1 MKNEF
6 TDIKVAFKDDNMK
19 LKTLEPNRVGTKE
32 SEHVK
37 IDKGE
42 EVELRKAYEEIKKDV
57 RIMEQSLQE
66 LKKDKLDTKKQ
77 IKNLRNEIK
86 SQKEDYKQCMEAL
99 LKETYDK
106 NKAETCKI
114 MKDIIEAEKK
124 LKESIASERK
134 NMML

>member
-1 MKNEF
+1 MG
-6 TDIKVAFKDDNMK
+6 A
-19 LKTLEPNRVGTKE
+19 KE
-32 SEHVK
+32 SEHEK

-66 LKKDKLDTKKQ
+66 LKKDNLDTKKQ

-106 NKAETCKI
+106 NKAEALSKVL
-114 MKDIIEAEKK
+114 KDTIEAEKK
-124 LKESIASERK
+124 LKESTA
-134 NMML
+134 MMKQME

>member
-99 LKETYDK
+99 LKKHMTRTK
-106 NKAETCKI
+106 RFAQ
-114 MKDIIEAEKK
+114 
-124 LKESIASERK
+124 
-134 NMML
+134 

>member
-1 MKNEF
+1 
-6 TDIKVAFKDDNMK
+6 MK

-99 LKETYDK
+99 SKETYDK
-106 NKAETCKI
+106 NKA
-114 MKDIIEAEKK
+114 
-124 LKESIASERK
+124 
-134 NMML
+134 